1 MIIDVVPFS
10 IVYLCVPILGISIS
24 NCIASRI
31 SLARVFSFV
40 PVFLGCLCGF
50 RRFVKQHALTTLRDI
65 LKLHGLFKVVFFV
78 GPCSY
83 QFLQLL

>member
-1 MIIDVVPFS
+1 MIIDVIPFS
-10 IVYLCVPILGISIS
+10 ILSICVPILGISIS

-31 SLARVFSFV
+31 LLGRASSFV
-40 PVFLGCLCGF
+40 PVFLGYLSGF
-50 RRFVKQHALTTLRDI
+50 RIFVKQHALTTLHDI
-65 LKLHGLFKVVFFV
+65 LKLHGLSKVVFSA